1 MALWLVWQMVM
12 PGGVQAYDYVWD
24 GGGGN
29 QNWTTPDNWNLN
41 SSYPQYS
48 TDTATINTGTTVH
61 LDDSLDLGNL
71 TVGAGKTLTFDHLK
85 DLNLYSATVTNN
97 GYIRLEQTGD
107 YTKLKANGAVTLSG
121 SGYLILGADTGNQ
134 LDHATGG
141 YFINQSGHTIQGGG
155 TIASPITNY
164 GTIKAT
170 GGAEMR
176 VLGGSDITN
185 YGSGILQ
192 AEGYNSRLTLRSTI
206 SGGII
211 QAGANAYVYLD
222 GATFI
227 NNPAFSGA
235 GTIAVLNSSSMEGN
249 FTNNGYININ
259 DGETLYLKS
268 NPTVY
273 NNGTIKVNS
282 SGSVT
287 ELQSHNASG
296 ANTVTLSG
304 TGSVELSGNANSKL
318 SQYNSNDVF
327 VNDTNHTIKGGGT
340 IAAPITNKGTI
351 QADSGGAA
359 LQVADTFTNSGG
371 TIKTVG
377 SGIFDNAGST
387 TNIDSKFVMAGGT
400 LRSTALRTY
409 SSSLFSG
416 YGTIERPL
424 TINGGGSLTASGGTL
439 SFATGASLANNGTI
453 YLNGVNGALDNLAAN
468 PMTLS
473 DSSGESVSMA
483 GGTLKSSSGYTYYSQ
498 TLSGYGSITA
508 PLGNTGTVTAQNG
521 TLELHA
527 TVTGGT
533 VNTGSGGTLALH
545 GATLSGA
552 ALQGGAVT
560 VTDDSAVNNGSASF
574 ASGANLTIN
583 STKTLTFGGSATLN
597 NLGAINLNGVLD
609 NNTGAGMTLSSVTG
623 GSVSLAGGELKSTA
637 DQTFSSQT
645 LSGYGTINARFTNTG
660 SLIADGGTLA
670 LANANLINNG
680 TLTVNNAAIFN
691 NVSGANVGLG
701 GGSTVLAGG
710 ELRSTSGSFTNT
722 STITGYGTVS
732 ALLTNSG
739 SITASNGTLRLTGVM
754 SGSGNL
760 AVLDDAT
767 LDMQQ
772 NVQARDFAMQEQAIW
787 RVLASNSLNL
797 TREFLF
803 CQTEE
808 SRWEYNGQP
817 GVGPG
822 FLISGGGTSSLEIGS
837 RNVGATSQGFDGNFH
852 LTGLSLDGA
861 DTYLNLADAV
871 NNGHRSSPEALYVDY
886 LNVPVGTTLDLNNL
900 WLYTYNPESHEI
912 MAVSNGT
919 HLFGDGLIIGAPVP
933 LPSTLLLLGSSLLGL
948 AGWRRFRQ
956 G

>member
-1 MALWLVWQMVM
+1 MLSQKRVWLVVALWLAWQMVI
-12 PGGVQAYDYVWD
+12 PGGVRASDYVWD

-29 QNWTTPDNWNLN
+29 QNWTYPDNWNLN
-41 SSYPQYS
+41 FSYPQYF
-48 TDTATINTGTTVH
+48 TDTAIINSGTTVH
-61 LDDSLDLGNL
+61 LDGNLDLGNL
-71 TVGAGKTLTFDHLK
+71 TVGAGKTLTVDPLQ

-97 GYIRLEQTGD
+97 GSIRLAQTGD
-107 YTKLKANGAVTLSG
+107 YTKLTANGAVTLSG
-121 SGYLILGADTGNQ
+121 SGYLILGADPGNR
-134 LDHATGG
+134 LDHASGG
-141 YFINQSGHTIQGGG
+141 YFINQSDHTIQGGG

-164 GTIKAT
+164 GTIMAT
-170 GGAEMR
+170 GGVEMS
-176 VLGGSDITN
+176 VLGGSDLTN
-185 YGSGILQ
+185 YGIGILK
-192 AEGYNSRLTLRSTI
+192 AEGDNSRLTLRSTI

-222 GATFI
+222 GATLI
-227 NNPAFSGA
+227 SNPAFSGT
-235 GTIAVLNSSSMEGN
+235 GTIAVLSSSSMEGN
-249 FTNNGYININ
+249 FINNSSININ

-268 NPTVY
+268 NPRIT
-273 NNGTIKVNS
+273 NNGTIRINS
-282 SGSVT
+282 AGSGT

-304 TGSVELSGNANSKL
+304 TGSVELTGNANSKL
-318 SQYNSNDVF
+318 SQYDSNDVF
-327 VNDTNHTIKGGGT
+327 INDTNHTIKGGGT
-340 IAAPITNKGTI
+340 IVAPITNKGTI

-371 TIKTVG
+371 AIKTVG
-377 SGIFDNAGST
+377 SGIFDNAGPT
-387 TNIDSKFVMAGGT
+387 TNIDSRFVMAGGT
-400 LRSTALRTY
+400 LRSTALGTY

-416 YGTIERPL
+416 YGAIERPL

-439 SFATGASLANNGTI
+439 SFAAGASLANNGTI

-473 DSSGESVSMA
+473 DSSGGSVSMA
-483 GGTLKSSSGYTYYSQ
+483 GGTLKSTSGYTYYSM

-527 TVTGGT
+527 AVTGGT

-552 ALQGGAVT
+552 ALQGGTVT

-597 NLGAINLNGVLD
+597 NLGAINLNGALD
-609 NNTGAGMTLSSVTG
+609 NNTGTGMTLSSVTG

-637 DQTFSSQT
+637 NQTFSSQT
-645 LSGYGTINARFTNTG
+645 LSGYGTVSAQ
-660 SLIADGGTLA
+660 
-670 LANANLINNG
+670 LANN
-680 TLTVNNAAIFN
+680 
-691 NVSGANVGLG
+691 
-701 GGSTVLAGG
+701 
-710 ELRSTSGSFTNT
+710 
-722 STITGYGTVS
+722 
-732 ALLTNSG
+732 G
-739 SITASNGTLRLTGVM
+739 SITASNGTLRLTGLM
-754 SGSGNL
+754 SGNGNL
-760 AVLDDAT
+760 AVLDNAT
-767 LDMQQ
+767 LDMRQ
-772 NVQARDFAMQEQAIW
+772 NVQARDFAMQEQALW
-787 RVLASNSLNL
+787 RVFASKSLNL
-797 TREFLF
+797 TGNFSF
-803 CQTEE
+803 AQTEE
-808 SRWEYNGQP
+808 SRWEYDGQP

-822 FLISGGGTSSLEIGS
+822 FLISGGGASSLEIGS
-837 RNVGATSQGFDGNFH
+837 HNYGATSQGFDGNFH

-861 DTYLNLADAV
+861 DTYLNLADALD
-871 NNGHRSSPEALYVDY
+871 NGHRSSPEALYVDY
-886 LNVPVGTTLDLNNL
+886 LNVPGGTTLNLNSL
-900 WLYTYNPESHEI
+900 WLYTYNPETQEI